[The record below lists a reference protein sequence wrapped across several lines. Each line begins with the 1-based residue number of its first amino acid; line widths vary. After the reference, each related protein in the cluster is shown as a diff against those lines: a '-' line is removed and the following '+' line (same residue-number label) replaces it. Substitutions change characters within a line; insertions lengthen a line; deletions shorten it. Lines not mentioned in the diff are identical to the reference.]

1 VGEKVAEFKNLVKR
15 VAVILSKMELPYVI
29 VGGYAAILRGV
40 PRTTTGLDLI
50 IANVPSKISLFLDEL
65 KNNQFEVLDNQIQMA
80 FAEGANAS
88 IYDSESALRIDL
100 KIARKSDELE
110 VLNSAVEEVYEE
122 ITLRVAPAE
131 EILYGKLLYLGDI
144 SDIQDAELLEYS
156 DIRDFV
162 YIFHRQSELDINWL
176 TSKAK
181 ERELDLTLQRLIKI
195 SKTRPTTQRKLL

>member
-1 VGEKVAEFKNLVKR
+1 MAEFKNLVKR

>member
-1 VGEKVAEFKNLVKR
+1 VAEFKNLVKR